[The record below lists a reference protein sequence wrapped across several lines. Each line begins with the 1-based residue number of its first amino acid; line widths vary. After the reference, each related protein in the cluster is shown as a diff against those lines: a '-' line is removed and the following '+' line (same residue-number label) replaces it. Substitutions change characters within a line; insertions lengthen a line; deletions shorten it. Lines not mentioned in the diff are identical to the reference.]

1 MLYYKK
7 ILKDA
12 CMNRAELYNKIA
24 TFSAPIIGAIAIIS
38 IIGIINIIIP
48 SGDIF

>member
-1 MLYYKK
+1 
-7 ILKDA
+7 
-12 CMNRAELYNKIA
+12 MNRAELYNKIA